1 MTPTSK
7 SFLLSICLCLATL
20 PSLAQKK
27 LTWQNFLERV
37 STDSTRLVVG
47 ERDSLII
54 TWDGLGFDRDNLR
67 GASMEGK
74 RLVVRSRVLL
84 DHPRMRDE
92 RNGTSL
98 KMENLHFNE
107 PVSLRM
113 TNQAVWI
120 SNCIF
125 EKGLSIWLENGLD
138 KYCQIEK
145 ITVNGQFFFLVND
158 YRSIELARN
167 TINTNLDAG
176 APFMSLGGTG
186 TTRVEYIKSIADTL
200 RINGEK
206 VKCWDLVSG
215 FRVTRTNLNVRR
227 NTFGT
232 LDCSNI
238 ELHVNESNLVSIV
251 GNRFLSDVALKG
263 TVNSNFVLSDNNFS
277 RRLSISD
284 LIVSS
289 HNEIQWDDIQ
299 GHLAVSAEVSL
310 PLANIPTQFAVS
322 PQEHDGPFADTANI
336 GYFYGAGSDAALL
349 DRKNFDKM
357 METYK
362 TLYDGYKSKGNL
374 ISSNACFV
382 AAKDLEGRRLAAIYH
397 ESGGFKNYFSWK
409 LNRLMKFYTNHATE
423 PALAIVVSFYMLFGF
438 AVFYFFFP
446 SEWDIESKGR
456 LIQHYRDFVQ
466 KNDKGYFKPFLRMI
480 WGFIV
485 SFFNALTL
493 SLNSFVT
500 LGFGN
505 IPTKGLARYVC
516 IIQGFIG
523 WFLLSIFTVAL
534 FNQVLF

>member
-1 MTPTSK
+1 MTPAPK
-7 SFLLSICLCLATL
+7 SFIVAICVCLATL
-20 PSLAQKK
+20 PCLAQKK
-27 LTWQNFLERV
+27 LTWRNFLERV
-37 STDSTRLVVG
+37 STDSTPLVVG
-47 ERDSLII
+47 DRDSLII
-54 TWDGLGFDRDNLR
+54 TWEGLNFDRKKLQ

-74 RLVVRSRVLL
+74 RLIVRSRIVLN
-84 DHPRMRDE
+84 HPLMRD
-92 RNGTSL
+92 RNGANLTL
-98 KMENLHFNE
+98 ENFHFKE
-107 PVSLRM
+107 PVSLEM
-113 TNQAVWI
+113 TNQSVWI
-120 SNCIF
+120 SNCSF
-125 EKGLSIWLENGLD
+125 EKGLLIRLEEGTD
-138 KYCQIEK
+138 KYCAIEST
-145 ITVNGQFFFLVND
+145 TVNGQFFFLVND

-176 APFMSLGGTG
+176 TPFMSLGGTG
-186 TTRVEYIKSIADTL
+186 TTRAEYIRSIADTL

-206 VKCWDLVSG
+206 VKCKHLVSG

-227 NTFGT
+227 NTFRT
-232 LDCSNI
+232 LECSNI

-263 TVNSNFVLSDNNFS
+263 TVNSNFVLADNNFS

-310 PLANIPTQFAVS
+310 PLGNIPAEFAVAS
-322 PQEHDGPFADTANI
+322 REQAGPFADTANI
-336 GYFYGAGSDAALL
+336 EYLYGAGSDAALL

-456 LIQHYRDFVQ
+456 LIHHYRDFVQ